1 MNIAHQ
7 ITKVIQ
13 IVLMIGDKLASL
25 KNNEHKK
32 TTKIGGQYLENFRN
46 YSIVNLIAFK
56 KVSPQKAFKT

>member
-25 KNNEHKK
+25 KNNERKK
-32 TTKIGGQYLENFRN
+32 TTRRGGRYFENLET
-46 YSIVNLIAFK
+46 I
-56 KVSPQKAFKT
+56 Q